1 MLSWIQFDFV
11 HVLLVHEWKILV
23 FTCCRGGT
31 GARMPQNQLR
41 AGQQIW
47 RPTIR
52 IVRCSE
58 KLLEICYISSK
69 GTWREIHR
77 QCATA
82 QGHEMPWTKSKL
94 DEVWPVFRW
103 FDYVPFRLVSGRP
116 RRWSSSQKLGELNPP
131 SSDPLGSGT
140 AGAACKAKHSVKRR
154 TSAMFRMMNGC
165 RTEWFVYLNVCWIL
179 DIHGLIG

>member
-1 MLSWIQFDFV
+1 MKNSSLRVLQRWNWRQNATKPTEGRAADLEAYNTNSEMFGEVAW
-11 HVLLVHEWKILV
+11 HVISLLNS
-23 FTCCRGGT
+23 F
-31 GARMPQNQLR
+31 
-41 AGQQIW
+41 
-47 RPTIR
+47 
-52 IVRCSE
+52 
-58 KLLEICYISSK
+58 K

-116 RRWSSSQKLGELNPP
+116 RRWNSSQKLGELNPP

-154 TSAMFRMMNGC
+154 TSAMFRLMNGC